1 MSSCLISLGSLPSK
15 SWSKNSWIRI
25 GYRIG
30 TLCRMP
36 SVPFDP
42 FLLTQKICIPLV
54 SYNFS
59 FYCNFWLNL
68 EYFYPVTLDMYF
80 YLMSNKDHYN
90 YYYCYLCQSKFST
103 EHIRKNWDLKLYECT
118 ANFYVL
124 LFLARGRVDCSI
136 YLHSILKFVTG
147 WMRERACSGFQ
158 NEAHYCFF
166 IRTCHL
172 AFLWAILALV
182 GWLCR

>member
-1 MSSCLISLGSLPSK
+1 MPWKRYWGK
-15 SWSKNSWIRI
+15 IRR
-25 GYRIG
+25 RIE

-54 SYNFS
+54 SYNFL
-59 FYCNFWLNL
+59 FYCNFWVNIEYLNIWL
-68 EYFYPVTLDMYF
+68 FEYFYPVTLDMYF

-103 EHIRKNWDLKLYECT
+103 ERIRKNWDLKLYECT
-118 ANFYVL
+118 ANFYVF
-124 LFLARGRVDCSI
+124 LFLARGRVGCSI

-147 WMRERACSGFQ
+147 WMRERAFSGFQ
-158 NEAHYCFF
+158 NEAHYCFL

>member
-1 MSSCLISLGSLPSK
+1 MIFYAGYIVSSLI
-15 SWSKNSWIRI
+15 
-25 GYRIG
+25 
-30 TLCRMP
+30 
-36 SVPFDP
+36 
-42 FLLTQKICIPLV
+42 FL
-54 SYNFS
+54 FF
-59 FYCNFWLNL
+59 FYSIVIFWLNL
-68 EYFYPVTLDMYF
+68 ESFYPLTLDMYF
-80 YLMSNKDHYN
+80 YLMGNKDRYN
-90 YYYCYLCQSKFST
+90 YYYYYLCQSKFST
-103 EHIRKNWDLKLYECT
+103 ERIRKNWDLKLYECT

-172 AFLWAILALV
+172 AFL
-182 GWLCR
+182 